1 MKRQV
6 FINGYTAIEARMSKS
21 TIFGRYYC
29 MRRPFLLIIIV
40 LTIFLPGCNK
50 HSGPT
55 ITVVKPKYHHRWY
68 DRKKDWHKTS
78 RVKRVR
84 VKN

>member
-1 MKRQV
+1 
-6 FINGYTAIEARMSKS
+6 MSKS

-29 MRRPFLLIIIV
+29 MRRLSLVPIIV
-40 LTIFLPGCNK
+40 LMLLMPACSK
-50 HSGPT
+50 HSGA
-55 ITVVKPKYHHRWY
+55 TVTVSKPRYHHRWY

-78 RVKRVR
+78 RIKKVR